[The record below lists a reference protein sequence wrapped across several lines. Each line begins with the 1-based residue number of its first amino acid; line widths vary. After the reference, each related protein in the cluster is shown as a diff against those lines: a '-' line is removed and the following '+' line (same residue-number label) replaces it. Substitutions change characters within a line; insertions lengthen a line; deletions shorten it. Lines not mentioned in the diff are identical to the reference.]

1 MPSSPRRPLVLVLP
15 GVHYG
20 QQAPLLWW
28 ARSIAEGH
36 GAEVVAP
43 SWTVDAVAAADPV
56 GFVEAEVYSVL
67 GSRLPDLVVAKSF
80 GCAALPWAVRHGIDG
95 VWMTPVSTRPEIAGA
110 LRDLGPGSVAV
121 GGSADPLWRP
131 DGVAASRARLHTVE
145 DADHAL
151 EVTGDWRRSQR
162 LQAEVLDIL
171 GARIAA
177 IT

>member
-28 ARSIAEGH
+28 ARSVAEGH

-43 SWTVDAVAAADPV
+43 SWTVDAAAAADPV
-56 GFVEAEVYSVL
+56 GFVEAAVHTALS
-67 GSRLPDLVVAKSF
+67 SRLPDLVIAKSF

-110 LRDLGPGSVAV
+110 LRALGPGSVAV

-131 DGVAASRARLHTVE
+131 DDVGATGARLHTL
-145 DADHAL
+145 DGADHAL
-151 EVTGDWRRSQR
+151 EVSGDWRRSQR
-162 LQAEVLDIL
+162 LQETVLDIVD
-171 GARIAA
+171 ARIAA

>member
-1 MPSSPRRPLVLVLP
+1 MPSRPRHPLVLVLP

-28 ARSIAEGH
+28 ARSVAEGH

-43 SWTVDAVAAADPV
+43 SWTVDAAAAADPV
-56 GFVEAEVYSVL
+56 GFVEAAVHTAL
-67 GSRLPDLVVAKSF
+67 GSRLPDLVIAKSF
-80 GCAALPWAVRHGIDG
+80 GCSALPWAVRHRIDG

-131 DGVAASRARLHTVE
+131 DDVGPTRARLHTL
-145 DADHAL
+145 DGADHAL
-151 EVTGDWRRSQR
+151 EVGGDWRRSQR
-162 LQAEVLDIL
+162 IQEVVLDIVD
-171 GARIAA
+171 ARIVAL
-177 IT
+177 T